1 MIFFKVSQNINIKI
15 ADNSLVV
22 LNKEIRGNDENEYIY
37 ITTFHDFEAVKKIF
51 EKVGTTY
58 KTYIVD
64 EKKVFS
70 QKDFP
75 IEVGVSNKNEFL
87 LQKQKLRFTT
97 FLDEIPEL
105 STKELF
111 RNEEFQDIND
121 IVKSHK
127 KDISIAIIGGV
138 GRGIGEILCG
148 LTAIRVL
155 IKTLQKRYKNI
166 KIDLLLES
174 ADNQYYKRDKEL
186 LEKEPL
192 INKVLPLC
200 INVRKMSEYDYYIDT
215 STINESTFYRELN
228 FIDAYLYKF
237 GIDYKSIQLHTKFN
251 QFDLSFY
258 KPSSELQDDIVKLK
272 SKSELILFHPY
283 SPDIQRSLPKD
294 VTATLLKE
302 LLTYSDETI
311 VSTLKIEKVENDKYI
326 DLSKYSKTLFDF
338 MYIVSQCDYIITVDT
353 STYHISDLFLI
364 PTVVIFPDNDLV
376 EKRVKYYKMTKPY
389 VLKERKKNLSLLKF
403 ENDTL
408 TVSKYTKYKDIKAK
422 KILKLLSLK

>member
-22 LNKEIRGNDENEYIY
+22 LNKENRGNDENEYIY

-51 EKVGTTY
+51 EKVGTNY
-58 KTYIVD
+58 KTYIID

-70 QKDFP
+70 GKDFP
-75 IEVGVSNKNEFL
+75 IEIGVSNKNEFL

-111 RNEEFQDIND
+111 RDEEFKDIFE
-121 IVKSHK
+121 IVKSTK
-127 KDISIAIIGGV
+127 KEISIAIIGGI

-155 IKTLQKRYKNI
+155 VKTLQKKYKGI
-166 KIDLLLES
+166 KVDLFLES

-200 INVRKMSEYDYYIDT
+200 INVKKMSEYDYYIDT
-215 STINESTFYRELN
+215 SAINENTFYKELN
-228 FIDAYLYKF
+228 FVDAYLYKF
-237 GIDYKSIQLHTKFN
+237 GINYKNIPLHLKFN

-258 KPSSELQDDIVKLK
+258 QPSAELQDDIIKLK
-272 SKSELILFHPY
+272 NKSELILFHPY

-294 VTATLLKE
+294 VSATLLKE
-302 LLTYSDETI
+302 LLTYCDETV
-311 VSTLKIEKVENDKYI
+311 VSTLKIEKVENDKYV
-326 DLSKYSKTLFDF
+326 DLSKHSKTLFDF
-338 MYIVSQCDYIITVDT
+338 MYIISQCDYIITVDT
-353 STYHISDLFLI
+353 ATYHISDLFLI
-364 PTVVIFPDNDLV
+364 PTVVIFPDDTLV
-376 EKRVKYYKMTKPY
+376 EKRVKYYKTIKPY
-389 VLKERKKNLSLLKF
+389 ILKEKKKNLSLLRF

-422 KILKLLSLK
+422 KIIKLLKD